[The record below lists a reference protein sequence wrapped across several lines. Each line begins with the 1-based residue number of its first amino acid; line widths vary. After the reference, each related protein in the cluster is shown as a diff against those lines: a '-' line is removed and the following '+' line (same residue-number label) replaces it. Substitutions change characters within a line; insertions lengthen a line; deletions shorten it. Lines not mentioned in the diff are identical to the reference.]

1 MKKADDRDQD
11 LETMQ
16 GRLSMLCDAV
26 LRINENLNFDN
37 VLQEVV
43 DSARA
48 LIDARY
54 GVITFLTDT
63 PRDYRVSWA
72 RVGEHFPMWVDSSGN
87 AFPTTCSYTVT
98 GLDPGVRYKV
108 RVRARYDGYSGGFS
122 DIVEVVVASAAPT
135 ATPTDMGVPAATPTD
150 TPLSKAVGAV
160 SVVSNQPGEFTV
172 SWDAPDDSGQPHD
185 LFTSGM
191 NAAEHQRLEETPERV
206 QFFAYLNKL
215 SQPLRI
221 PDSRSQTK
229 AQGLPEF
236 LPLPVSS
243 FLAAPIRH
251 QGIGVGSIYLARER
265 EGQEFSQEDEEL
277 LALFAAQAALAIA
290 NARRYREGQQA
301 RANLET
307 VIDTSQVG
315 VAVFNVLSGD
325 PLSLNRE
332 AMRII
337 QGLDLS
343 NRPLKELLKVLTV
356 RWADGQEMSLAEF
369 VIAQAL
375 HDGGTL
381 RAEQLV
387 LSGPDGR
394 SITVLVN
401 ATPMR
406 SEHGDVNSLVV
417 TIQDM
422 TPLEELEKLRA
433 EFLGMV
439 SHELRTPLTSITG
452 SAVTLRESLNTM
464 DPAEMVQYVRIIETQ
479 ANRMRDLI
487 SELLDVAR
495 IETGSLSV
503 TPEPAEVAVLVD
515 EARNTFL
522 SGGGRDNVSIDL
534 ETTLPWVMADKRRIV
549 QVLGNL
555 LSNAARYSHE
565 PSLIRVSAA
574 LDDGYVAV
582 SVADEGRGVSP
593 ERIPYLF
600 RKFTRI
606 NGDEGEREIT
616 GSGLGLAICKGIV
629 EAHGGRIWAESG
641 GPGLGT
647 QFTFT
652 LPLVEEE
659 VGGAAREPSLHSRR
673 PEPSERE
680 QMRILAVDDDPQ
692 TLRYVRDVLSK
703 AGYVPIVTGNP
714 DEVLDLVKTDQ
725 PHLVLLDLMLPG
737 RDGIELMKSILDTA
751 EVPVIFLS
759 VYSRDEIIANALES
773 GAADYMVKPF
783 SPTELVARV
792 GAAMRRR
799 LVPVPNEPSEPFVLG
814 DLTVDYAE
822 RRVSIAGRPVRL
834 TVTEYKLLLALSI
847 NAGRVLTHTELL
859 QQVWD
864 LDRSGDRSV
873 VRTFVRRL
881 RRKLGDDANN
891 PAYIFAEP
899 RVGYR
904 MPKG

>member
-1 MKKADDRDQD
+1 MKQADDYKQE
-11 LETMQ
+11 LETLR
-16 GRLSMLCDAV
+16 GRLPMLREAV
-26 LRINENLNFDN
+26 LRINENLNFEDL
-37 VLQEVV
+37 LQDVV
-43 DSARA
+43 ESARA
-48 LIDARY
+48 LTDALY
-54 GVITFLTDT
+54 GEITILTDT

-98 GLDPGVRYKV
+98 GLDQGGRYKV

-122 DIVEVVVASAAPT
+122 DIVEAVIASAAPRATATDTGVPT
-135 ATPTDMGVPAATPTD
+135 ATPTDSPF
-150 TPLSKAVGAV
+150 SKAVGAV
-160 SVVSNQPGEFTV
+160 SVVSNQPGELTV
-172 SWDAPDDSGQPHD
+172 SWDAPDDSGQAHD

-191 NAAEHQRLEETPERV
+191 SAAEHQRLEETPGRM

-215 SQPLRI
+215 SKPLRI

-236 LPLPVSS
+236 RPLPVSS

-251 QGIGVGSIYLARER
+251 QEVGVGSIYLARER
-265 EGQEFSQEDEEL
+265 EGQDFSQEDEEI
-277 LALFAAQAALAIA
+277 LALFAAQAALAIV

-315 VAVFNVLSGD
+315 VAVFNVRSGD
-325 PLSLNRE
+325 PRSLNRE

-343 NRPLKELLKVLTV
+343 NRPLNELLKVLTV
-356 RWADGQEMSLAEF
+356 RWADGQEMSLSEF

-375 HDGGTL
+375 HDGETL

-387 LSGPDGR
+387 LSVPDGR
-394 SITVLVN
+394 SIAVLVN

-406 SEHGDVNSLVV
+406 SEPGDVNSLVV

-439 SHELRTPLTSITG
+439 SHELRTPLTSIKG
-452 SAVTLRESLNTM
+452 SAVTLRDSLSTM
-464 DPAEMVQYVRIIETQ
+464 DPAEMVQFVRIIETQ
-479 ANRMRDLI
+479 ANGMSDLI

-503 TPEPAEVAVLVD
+503 TPEPADLVVLVD

-522 SGGGRDNVSIDL
+522 SGGGRDNVSIEL
-534 ETTLPWVMADKRRIV
+534 ETNLPWVMADKRRIV

-555 LSNAARYSHE
+555 LSNAARYSLE
-565 PSLIRVSAA
+565 PSVIRVSAA
-574 LDDGYVAV
+574 LDDGYVAI

-606 NGDEGEREIT
+606 NADEGEREIT

-641 GPGLGT
+641 GLGLGT

-652 LPLVEEE
+652 LPVVEEE
-659 VGGAAREPSLHSRR
+659 VRGVAGETSLHSKKTGL
-673 PEPSERE
+673 SERE
-680 QMRILAVDDDPQ
+680 PMRILAVDDDPQ
-692 TLRYVRDVLSK
+692 ILRYVRDVLSR

-714 DEVLDLVKTDQ
+714 NEVLDIVKTDQ

-737 RDGIELMKSILDTA
+737 SDGIELMKSILAAA

-759 VYSRDEIIANALES
+759 AYGRDEIIANALES

-792 GAAMRRR
+792 GAAMRSR
-799 LVPVPNEPSEPFVLG
+799 LVPVLNEPSEPFVLG

-847 NAGRVLTHTELL
+847 NAGGVLTHTELL

-864 LDRSGDRSV
+864 MDHSSDTSV

-891 PAYIFAEP
+891 PTYIFAEP
-899 RVGYR
+899 SVGYR